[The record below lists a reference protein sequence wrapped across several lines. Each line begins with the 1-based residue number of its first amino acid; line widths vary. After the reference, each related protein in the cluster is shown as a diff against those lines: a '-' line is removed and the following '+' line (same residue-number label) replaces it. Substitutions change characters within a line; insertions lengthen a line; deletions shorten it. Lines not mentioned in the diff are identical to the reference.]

1 MARTWQSNMKSVNK
15 NNSNQPFSSK
25 QSTKKNNDN
34 NNNNTNWSLEDYIV
48 KIENNNTI
56 IIKQLQPPISVL
68 L

>member
-1 MARTWQSNMKSVNK
+1 MKSVNK
-15 NNSNQPFSSK
+15 NNSNQLFSSK

-34 NNNNTNWSLEDYIV
+34 NNNNNNNNNNKTNWSLEDYIV
-48 KIENNNTI
+48 KIENNNTV